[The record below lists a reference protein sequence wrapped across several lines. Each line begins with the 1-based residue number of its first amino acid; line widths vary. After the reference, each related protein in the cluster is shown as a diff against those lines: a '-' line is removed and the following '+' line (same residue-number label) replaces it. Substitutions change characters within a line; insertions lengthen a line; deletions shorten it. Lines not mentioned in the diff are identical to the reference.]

1 MLKRCQFISDWKL
14 IYGFILIYA
23 VMNLL
28 GTFQP
33 RLVAIP
39 SVIIYNGPEL
49 ALHRHDIE
57 NKEKHA

>member
-1 MLKRCQFISDWKL
+1 
-14 IYGFILIYA
+14 
-23 VMNLL
+23 MNLL

>member
-1 MLKRCQFISDWKL
+1 MRLQKHF
-14 IYGFILIYA
+14 

-39 SVIIYNGPEL
+39 SVVLLSNGPEL
-49 ALHRHDIE
+49 ALHRHNIE
-57 NKEKHA
+57 NKKKHAYISYPAVQEQ